1 MAEMKKLDD
10 LDLGKVSGGVN
21 SASDTSWKW
30 VTANVDK
37 DYLALR
43 SAPAYDS
50 RNEISRLV
58 SGTAFQILPDKKDG
72 DYVYAYF
79 NGDEGWVNS
88 KYIKGFTMQPADS
101 LQSHRMIGEGA
112 DCRPANQV

>member
-30 VTANVDK
+30 VTAHVDK

-88 KYIKGFTMQPADS
+88 KYIKGFTM
-101 LQSHRMIGEGA
+101 HGEA
-112 DCRPANQV
+112 Y

>member
-50 RNEISRLV
+50 RN
-58 SGTAFQILPDKKDG
+58 
-72 DYVYAYF
+72 
-79 NGDEGWVNS
+79 
-88 KYIKGFTMQPADS
+88 
-101 LQSHRMIGEGA
+101 
-112 DCRPANQV
+112 